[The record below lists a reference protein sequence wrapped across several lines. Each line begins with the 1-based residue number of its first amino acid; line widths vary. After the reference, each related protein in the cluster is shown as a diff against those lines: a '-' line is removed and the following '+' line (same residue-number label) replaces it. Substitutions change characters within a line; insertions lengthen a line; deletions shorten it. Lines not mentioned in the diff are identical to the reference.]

1 MKTTSAEKGQYSLT
15 EAHEQDGAD
24 SPPNE
29 TVETHE
35 QHLVEND
42 IQLGCNASWKESI
55 LAWRLEAAAWLLSC
69 ACTVALFLVLSAY
82 DGKPTPKW
90 HYSLTLNALTA
101 ILTTIARV
109 ALSVPIVEGISQL
122 KWLLFAKKT
131 RSIMHF
137 QHFDKASRGFVGS
150 LSFLTRPECL

>member
-1 MKTTSAEKGQYSLT
+1 MTTAEKGHYSLT
-15 EAHEQDGAD
+15 QSHAHDEAD

-35 QHLVEND
+35 HDLAEGGV
-42 IQLGCNASWKESI
+42 QLGCNASWKESI
-55 LAWRLEAAAWLLSC
+55 LAWRLEATAWLLSC
-69 ACTVALFLVLSAY
+69 ACTIVLFLFLSAY

-90 HYSLTLNALTA
+90 HFSLTLNALTA

-122 KWLLFAKKT
+122 KWLLFADKT
-131 RSIMHF
+131 RSIMRF

-150 LSFLTRPECL
+150 LSFLARPECL